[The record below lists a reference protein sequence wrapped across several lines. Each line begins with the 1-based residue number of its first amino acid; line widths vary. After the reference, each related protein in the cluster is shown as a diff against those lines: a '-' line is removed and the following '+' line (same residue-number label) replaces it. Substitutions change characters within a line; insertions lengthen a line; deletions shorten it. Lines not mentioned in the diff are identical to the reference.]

1 MAGPHLEDFRWQCL
15 LGMGMA
21 GTKQCII
28 MGFLWWCLSLGMG
41 IIMIHNS
48 ALAGT
53 TFDLREALLQ
63 VAGHHDA
70 GMASSALF
78 SLTV

>member
-1 MAGPHLEDFRWQCL
+1 MPYTFRYR
-15 LGMGMA
+15 MA

-28 MGFLWWCLSLGMG
+28 VGFLWQHLSLGMG

-53 TFDLREALLQ
+53 TFGLGEALLQ
-63 VAGHHDA
+63 AAGHHDV

-78 SLTV
+78 SLTA